1 MALFVLL
8 LVLFM
13 VVVLLALFLFP
24 PTKLA
29 KKLTKDDDTK

>member
-8 LVLFM
+8 LVFLL
-13 VVVLLALFLFP
+13 VVVLIAVFLFP

-29 KKLTKDDDTK
+29 KMLTKDDEKK

>member
-29 KKLTKDDDTK
+29 KKLTKDDDNK

>member
-8 LVLFM
+8 MVFLL

-29 KKLTKDDDTK
+29 KKLTKDDDK